1 VNWNVLGVS
10 TLNPEGHVGQLAAS
24 DAIAA
29 RGGRLVALTLPH
41 SMRVRLSFLSGTI
54 LDGLP
59 GWREVMAL
67 PVDARVQALVAP
79 ETRLRLREGAAS
91 DEAGVLRAV
100 ADWPRLTVLETFAP
114 EHESFEGRT
123 IRDIARE
130 LGRDDHFDVLL
141 DIVVADRLRTGLGL
155 GDGKERAPEW
165 ELRAEVW
172 RDPRTVIGGSDAGAH
187 LDMMCGAIYSTALLA
202 HGVRE
207 FQVITLEDAVR
218 HLTDV
223 PARLYGLT
231 GRGRIA
237 DGYAADITIFDPER
251 VGYEPE
257 RMRDDLPGGAS
268 RLYAESVGV
277 HHVLVNGQ
285 SIVTDG
291 AFTDATPGTLL
302 RAGRDTHDVAP

>member
-1 VNWNVLGVS
+1 VS
-10 TLNPEGHVGQLAAS
+10 TLNPDGHVDQLAAS
-24 DAIAA
+24 DVVAA

-41 SMRVRLSFLSGTI
+41 SMRVRLSFLSGFI

-59 GWREVMAL
+59 GWRPVMAL
-67 PVDARVQALVAP
+67 PVEERVLALSDP
-79 ETRLRLREGAAS
+79 ETRRQLREGAAS

-100 ADWPRLTVLETFAP
+100 ADWSRLTVLETFAP
-114 EHESFEGRT
+114 ENAAFEGRT
-123 IRDIARE
+123 VRDIAAG
-130 LGRDDHFDVLL
+130 LGHDDHFDVLL
-141 DIVVADRLRTGLGL
+141 DIVLADRLRTGLGL
-155 GDGKERAPEW
+155 GDGKEHAAEW
-165 ELRAEVW
+165 KLRAEVW

-218 HLTDV
+218 QLTDV

-237 DGYAADITIFDPER
+237 DGFAADVTIFDPER
-251 VGYEPE
+251 VGYHPE

-268 RLYAESVGV
+268 RLYAESVGM
-277 HHVLVNGQ
+277 HHVLVNGVPV
-285 SIVTDG
+285 IEDG
-291 AFTDATPGTLL
+291 SFTDATPGTLL